1 MDWSQL
7 VGPLVQAGLPAL
19 GGLLGGSPGSAIG
32 GWVGN
37 AIANALGVPPEPAA
51 IARKIEADPDGSK
64 LALARVEAEAATT
77 KAYLD
82 DMANARAQTIQLAQA
97 GSSIAWAAP
106 VVSLVITVGFFAVMA
121 LLFIIDKDM
130 PANQF
135 ALFNI
140 LFGVLA
146 AQFAQVGNYW
156 LGSSEGSRRNGDAMR
171 AVAQQAVTPSPTQVA
186 REAISAAKGK
196 R

>member
-1 MDWSQL
+1 MDWSIL
-7 VGPLVQAGLPAL
+7 AGKMAEIGLPAL
-19 GGLLGGSPGSAIG
+19 GGLFGGPLGSSVGGIVGTAIARTLG
-32 GWVGN
+32 VPDTPEAVSQAVDAN
-37 AIANALGVPPEPAA
+37 PSEARIKLAQIEAETERRQAALNDIANARGQT
-51 IARKIEADPDGSK
+51 I
-64 LALARVEAEAATT
+64 ALAE
-77 KAYLD
+77 
-82 DMANARAQTIQLAQA
+82 A
-97 GSSIAWAAP
+97 GSHIAWAAP

-171 AVAQQAVTPSPTQVA
+171 AVAQQAVTPSPTLVA
-186 REAISAAKGK
+186 RDAVAAAKGK
-196 R
+196 H